1 MSKITTEDCKKFIA
15 QFQKDN
21 PDLERARF
29 GIKPEETVET
39 NRDIQY
45 LQDCLNPKNW
55 KRLFKTK
62 FNEDYSTGIYI
73 SGQKFDRYDRM
84 AGYLKEEDIRYVRGF
99 DMENAGGQ
107 IAYLVLEMNDGTLHL
122 GEYIGD

>member
-1 MSKITTEDCKKFIA
+1 MTKITTEDCKKFIV

-21 PDLERARF
+21 PDLERDRF
-29 GIKPEETVET
+29 GIEPTETLST
-39 NRDIQY
+39 NPD
-45 LQDCLNPKNW
+45 LQFLSDCLLEKNW

-62 FNEDYSTGIYI
+62 FNEDYSTGIYV
-73 SGQKFDRYDRM
+73 SGQKFGRFDRQAAYVN
-84 AGYLKEEDIRYVRGF
+84 ENDIRYVRGF
-99 DMENAGGQ
+99 DMDTADGQ